1 MANAQQHR
9 HPAIIALSGHY
20 TTGDK
25 GKLTTFRDI
34 NGWYSH
40 QSFESKP
47 DKYHIMSLKKRY
59 LCRSQKILKEHL
71 GSSLEDIARSGQFE
85 FVQDI
90 KTYTVLLTSK

>member
-1 MANAQQHR
+1 MANAQQRR
-9 HPAIIALSGHY
+9 HPAIVALSGHY
-20 TTGDK
+20 TTGHK

-47 DKYHIMSLKKRY
+47 DKYDIMSLKKRP
-59 LCRSQKILKEHL
+59 LCRLQKILKEQI
-71 GSSLEDIARSGQFE
+71 GSSLEDIAMSGQFE

-90 KTYTVLLTSK
+90 KTSTVLLTSK